1 MRATL
6 GLDLTR
12 KTPTIKYMALSF
24 EKVSYAI
31 SQRLRCGWF
40 LTNHA
45 ATMRLSGPMRR
56 PASSAAN
63 TFPSVREISS
73 DLSSLIS
80 RDWANIE
87 AGLYVAP
94 EQQWPNPIRVLKKA
108 KAYFRDLHK
117 VNQRIVT
124 GNSREVAH
132 LLPNTS
138 LPAYYL
144 HNFHFQTDGYLSE
157 ASAELYDYQVEVLFS
172 GGAETMRRQAL
183 VPLRAAFCDK
193 NIRDINVLDL
203 ACGTGQ
209 FMANIKQNYPRL
221 AVSGIDL
228 SAPYLRRAKQNL
240 KHWSRFELVHGNGES
255 LPFSDESF
263 DAVSCIYLFH
273 ELPRPVRR
281 NVANE
286 IHRVLKP
293 KGRFIFVDSLQP
305 GDHPPF
311 DSLLAHFPHATH
323 EPFYTDFLND
333 DLEHLFCSADFK
345 IHSLERAFFSRIMT
359 LIKQ

>member
-1 MRATL
+1 ML
-6 GLDLTR
+6 
-12 KTPTIKYMALSF
+12 F
-24 EKVSYAI
+24 EKFSYAI
-31 SQRLRCGWF
+31 SQQLRYGWF
-40 LTNHA
+40 LSNHA
-45 ATMRLSGPMRR
+45 ATMRLSRPMKR
-56 PASSAAN
+56 PASTTAN
-63 TFPSVREISS
+63 TFASAREISS
-73 DLSSLIS
+73 DLSNLFS
-80 RDWANIE
+80 RDRANIE

-94 EQQWPNPIRVLKKA
+94 EQQWPNPIRVLKKVR
-108 KAYFRDLHK
+108 AYFRDLEK
-117 VNQRIVT
+117 VNRRIVA

-132 LLPNTS
+132 SLRNTS

-144 HNFHFQTDGYLSE
+144 QNFHFQTDGYLSE

-183 VPLRAAFCDK
+183 VPLRAAFCGK
-193 NIRDINVLDL
+193 NIRDVNVLDL
-203 ACGTGQ
+203 ACGTGR
-209 FMANIKQNYPRL
+209 FMASIKQNYPRL

-228 SAPYLRRAKQNL
+228 SAPYLRLAKKTL
-240 KHWSRFELVHGNGES
+240 KHWSRFDLVHGNGEN

-281 NVANE
+281 NVTNE
-286 IHRVLKP
+286 IYRVLKP
-293 KGRFIFVDSLQP
+293 KGRFIFVDSIQP

>member
-6 GLDLTR
+6 GLDLP
-12 KTPTIKYMALSF
+12 KETPTIKYMGMTF
-24 EKVSYAI
+24 GKFSYTI

-45 ATMRLSGPMRR
+45 ATMRISGPMRR
-56 PASSAAN
+56 PARQTAN
-63 TFPSVREISS
+63 AFPSAREISS
-73 DLSSLIS
+73 DLSNLFS

-108 KAYFRDLHK
+108 RAYFRDLQK
-117 VNQRIVT
+117 VNQRVAT

-132 LLPNTS
+132 SIYNAS

-144 HNFHFQTDGYLSE
+144 QNFHFQTDGYLSE

-172 GGAETMRRQAL
+172 GGAEAMRRQAL
-183 VPLRAAFCDK
+183 VPLRAAFCDN
-193 NIRDINVLDL
+193 NIRDVNVLDL

-228 SAPYLRRAKQNL
+228 SAPYLRLAKQNL
-240 KHWSRFELVHGNGES
+240 ENWSRFDLVHGNGEN
-255 LPFSDESF
+255 LPFSNESF
-263 DAVSCIYLFH
+263 DAVTCIYLFH

-281 NVANE
+281 NVTNE
-286 IHRVLKP
+286 VYRVLKP
-293 KGRFIFVDSLQP
+293 KGRFIFVDSLQL
-305 GDHPPF
+305 GDYPPF
-311 DSLLAHFPHATH
+311 DPLLAHFPVATH

-345 IHSLERAFFSRIMT
+345 IQSLERAFFSRIMT